1 MKSAEPGTSTLPSGC
16 TEGCPPLTTFRSPTL
31 FVASADEQTLLEER
45 PLLKEGRAQQQAR
58 ATLPKAKAVRPV
70 KEARPPRAPK
80 APKAPKV
87 AKAPKEA
94 KVAAGNKPSRAE
106 RLTKKAENLEA
117 ARKATKKSAKP

>member
-31 FVASADEQTLLEER
+31 FVASADEQALLEER
-45 PLLKEGRAQQQAR
+45 RLLKEGRAQRQAR
-58 ATLPKAKAVRPV
+58 ATLPKAKAVGPV
-70 KEARPPRAPK
+70 KEARPPR

-117 ARKATKKSAKP
+117 ARKATRKSAKP